1 SDLIGKNR
9 GCLIPPFNA
18 SLEGRDAAQDTYQ
31 SARKKNSRVGND
43 SVKRSNGSSN
53 SNASAKGAAVK
64 NAVGKNSKKKVSK
77 GNFQTQH
84 TGLPPRKTK

>member
-1 SDLIGKNR
+1 
-9 GCLIPPFNA
+9 
-18 SLEGRDAAQDTYQ
+18 
-31 SARKKNSRVGND
+31 V
-43 SVKRSNGSSN
+43 
-53 SNASAKGAAVK
+53 SAKGAAGK